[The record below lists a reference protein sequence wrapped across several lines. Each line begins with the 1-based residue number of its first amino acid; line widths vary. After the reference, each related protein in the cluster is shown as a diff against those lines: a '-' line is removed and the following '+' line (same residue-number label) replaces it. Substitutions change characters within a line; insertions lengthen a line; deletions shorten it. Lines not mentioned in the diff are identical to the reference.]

1 MSHSTAAVG
10 THGPHIVPFCQ
21 CSTWGFSNTLNAGC
35 VWLCISILGKA
46 CRFDFACLDQI
57 VQTVSRASAPTIAEF
72 ADGHH
77 VTHLYRMIDDDDG
90 TDLKFL
96 NMDKAMSHMPSTPQ
110 APVDSSS
117 FEINDRA
124 FEHVDPVSVANL
136 GQWLNLSY
144 AADMEQVS
152 SSSSSSRVE
161 QVSEGQ
167 RCDEHMTVQRED
179 IEALRQSK
187 TFGGST
193 GYEPHTEPSQT
204 GMRPVPRGD
213 IHVAACCALN
223 LIVTACSCHMVM
235 HVAALRNVVV
245 LETIFA

>member
-1 MSHSTAAVG
+1 MNESFSMSTKRLPSYCHHSVIAIIVRLPSYCQKTLTCMVDIMFRRPVSGTTCPRSVEQGSSSTDPDMPAMSHDEADPDPVFPA
-10 THGPHIVPFCQ
+10 
-21 CSTWGFSNTLNAGC
+21 NAPR
-35 VWLCISILGKA
+35 LM
-46 CRFDFACLDQI
+46 
-57 VQTVSRASAPTIAEF
+57 PTIAEF

-117 FEINDRA
+117 FEVNDSA

-193 GYEPHTEPSQT
+193 GYEPHT
-204 GMRPVPRGD
+204 
-213 IHVAACCALN
+213 
-223 LIVTACSCHMVM
+223 
-235 HVAALRNVVV
+235 
-245 LETIFA
+245 